1 MPYHEIPRAE
11 RERESSALII
21 SGTDVSGATFQEESR
36 TIDISDTGIA
46 FYLKTS
52 VWMDAHLSLE
62 VHLSPTLGPKSLLR
76 GKVVRFGR
84 MVGDKRLVAARL
96 D

>member
-11 RERESSALII
+11 RERESAALII
-21 SGTDVSGATFQEESR
+21 SGTDVAGATFQEESQ

-52 VWMDAHLSLE
+52 VWMDSHLSLE
-62 VHLSPTLGPKSLLR
+62 VRSSRLLGPKSLLK

-84 MVGDKRLVAARL
+84 IVGDKRLVAARL